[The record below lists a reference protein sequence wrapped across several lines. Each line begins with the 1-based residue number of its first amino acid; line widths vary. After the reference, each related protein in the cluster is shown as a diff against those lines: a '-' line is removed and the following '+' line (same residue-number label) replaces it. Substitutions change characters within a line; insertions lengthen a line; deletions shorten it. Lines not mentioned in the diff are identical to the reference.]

1 MKKSVRKKG
10 WFKRIS
16 AVIMAV
22 ALILSGISI
31 PDGLFAVKAKAA
43 ESMSAIWTYA
53 DTNDKMYDSNGNKVT
68 KLEGNSG
75 KLLNSDNNE
84 LTVDATSGKFASNG
98 SNAYQTNAG
107 TLFTFP
113 IVKGAG
119 RCTITLKSESTLTA
133 SNIELDGMQDT
144 TVQAKGN
151 KIYEITGYVN
161 NGAENVALKV
171 GVNTYL
177 YSIQIDSSTSTATTS
192 ASFSDNKLNDF
203 KTGTDKKIS
212 AVWDYSTN
220 NTMTAAANNTTAT
233 VIQSGKGTYTNAD
246 GDVLYIDAS
255 KGKFYPDA
263 SNKRIQ
269 INTGTKLYVPVI
281 GDKAVITLI
290 VNKNNISAV
299 DNTKDIL
306 SSYWKVSGRTVRK
319 AECISNTKLDGS
331 YNTVT
336 IECYLTGDEGDIEL
350 ESVYNSSTYIQ
361 SVSVECMEFEKTSI
375 KGTITS
381 ASAIPDG
388 TSVVAVNKT
397 TGMQYSGI
405 ISDSMYSVDVPVED
419 EEMEYEL
426 SISNPAYIITN
437 GITSVKISKEASSQV
452 TADITIMKLSTKTVT
467 GNITGIA
474 DEYDVSQL
482 GVSFLTD
489 ADTEYVPE
497 VVMAADKKSYSARV
511 EEGVTYNVVLTGA
524 DDYEIMSA
532 HSGVSYTE
540 DGTLDITAG
549 LKPTYAVTLNLPDE
563 PDLTGKNIIYTY
575 LSLIHI

>member
-43 ESMSAIWTYA
+43 ESMSAIWTYT
-53 DTNDKMYDSNGNKVT
+53 DTNDKMFDSNGNKVT

-192 ASFSDNKLNDF
+192 AAFSDNKLNDF
-203 KTGTDKKIS
+203 KTSTDKKIS

-361 SVSVECMEFEKTSI
+361 SVSVECMELEKTSI

-397 TGMQYSGI
+397 TG
-405 ISDSMYSVDVPVED
+405 
-419 EEMEYEL
+419 L
-426 SISNPAYIITN
+426 
-437 GITSVKISKEASSQV
+437 
-452 TADITIMKLSTKTVT
+452 
-467 GNITGIA
+467 
-474 DEYDVSQL
+474 
-482 GVSFLTD
+482 
-489 ADTEYVPE
+489 
-497 VVMAADKKSYSARV
+497 
-511 EEGVTYNVVLTGA
+511 
-524 DDYEIMSA
+524 
-532 HSGVSYTE
+532 
-540 DGTLDITAG
+540 
-549 LKPTYAVTLNLPDE
+549 
-563 PDLTGKNIIYTY
+563 
-575 LSLIHI
+575 

>member
-43 ESMSAIWTYA
+43 ESMSAIWTYT
-53 DTNDKMYDSNGNKVT
+53 DTNDKMFDSNGNKVT

-133 SNIELDGMQDT
+133 SNTELDGMPVP
-144 TVQAKGN
+144 TVLAKGN

-192 ASFSDNKLNDF
+192 AAFSDNKLNDF
-203 KTGTDKKIS
+203 KTSTDKKIS

-361 SVSVECMEFEKTSI
+361 SVSVECMELEKTSI

-397 TGMQYSGI
+397 TGLQYSGI

-452 TADITIMKLSTKTVT
+452 TADITIMKLSTKMVT

-489 ADTEYVPE
+489 ADKEYVPE

-524 DDYEIMSA
+524 DDYEITSA

-563 PDLTGKNIIYTY
+563 PDLTGKNIIYIY
-575 LSLIHI
+575 

>member
-1 MKKSVRKKG
+1 MACFRTINYSNARISSVSSITSLYFMPGKEKNMKKSVRKKG

-53 DTNDKMYDSNGNKVT
+53 DTNDKMFDSNGNKVT
-68 KLEGNSG
+68 KLEKNSG

-98 SNAYQTNAG
+98 SSAYQTNAG
-107 TLFTFP
+107 TLLTFP

-133 SNIELDGMQDT
+133 SDIELYGMQDT
-144 TVQAKGN
+144 TVQAKGS
-151 KIYEITGYVN
+151 KIYEITGYVD
-161 NGAENVALKV
+161 NGAENVALKI
-171 GVNTYL
+171 GVSTYL
-177 YSIQIDSSTSTATTS
+177 YSIQIDSSTSIAATS
-192 ASFSDNKLNDF
+192 AAFSDNKLNGF

-220 NTMTAAANNTTAT
+220 NKLTAAANNTTAT
-233 VIQSGKGTYTNAD
+233 VVQSGKGTYTNAD

-263 SNKRIQ
+263 SNTRIQ

-290 VNKNNISAV
+290 VNKNTIGAV

-319 AECISNTKLDGS
+319 AECTSNTKLDGS

-350 ESVYNSSTYIQ
+350 ESVYSSSTYIQ
-361 SVSVECMEFEKTSI
+361 SVSVECMELEKTSI

-381 ASAIPDG
+381 SSAIPDG

-397 TGMQYSGI
+397 TGLQ
-405 ISDSMYSVDVPVED
+405 
-419 EEMEYEL
+419 
-426 SISNPAYIITN
+426 
-437 GITSVKISKEASSQV
+437 
-452 TADITIMKLSTKTVT
+452 
-467 GNITGIA
+467 
-474 DEYDVSQL
+474 
-482 GVSFLTD
+482 
-489 ADTEYVPE
+489 
-497 VVMAADKKSYSARV
+497 
-511 EEGVTYNVVLTGA
+511 
-524 DDYEIMSA
+524 
-532 HSGVSYTE
+532 
-540 DGTLDITAG
+540 
-549 LKPTYAVTLNLPDE
+549 
-563 PDLTGKNIIYTY
+563 
-575 LSLIHI
+575 

>member
-1 MKKSVRKKG
+1 MKKSVMKKG

-53 DTNDKMYDSNGNKVT
+53 DTNDKMFDSNGNKVT
-68 KLEGNSG
+68 QLQKNSG

-133 SNIELDGMQDT
+133 SDIELDGMQDT

-192 ASFSDNKLNDF
+192 AAFSDNKLNDF
-203 KTGTDKKIS
+203 KTSTDKKIS

-361 SVSVECMEFEKTSI
+361 SVSVECMELEKTSI

-381 ASAIPDG
+381 SSAIPDG

-397 TGMQYSGI
+397 TGLQYSGI
-405 ISDSMYSVDVPVED
+405 ISDNMYSVEVPVED

-426 SISNPAYIITN
+426 SISNPAYIITS
-437 GITSVKISKEASSQV
+437 GITSVKVSKEASGQV
-452 TADITIMKLSTKTVT
+452 TADITIMS
-467 GNITGIA
+467 
-474 DEYDVSQL
+474 
-482 GVSFLTD
+482 
-489 ADTEYVPE
+489 
-497 VVMAADKKSYSARV
+497 
-511 EEGVTYNVVLTGA
+511 
-524 DDYEIMSA
+524 
-532 HSGVSYTE
+532 
-540 DGTLDITAG
+540 
-549 LKPTYAVTLNLPDE
+549 
-563 PDLTGKNIIYTY
+563 IIFNRC
-575 LSLIHI
+575 

>member
-1 MKKSVRKKG
+1 MPGKGDNMKKSVRKKG

-489 ADTEYVPE
+489 ADKEYVPE

-524 DDYEIMSA
+524 DDYEITSA

-549 LKPTYAVTLNLPDE
+549 LSQHMLLH
-563 PDLTGKNIIYTY
+563 
-575 LSLIHI
+575 LIFQMNRILQERI